1 MSSRIMSLLA
11 VLLGAFMFGG
21 CETAGHHASPVAQ
34 RYDLGAPA
42 IAVRAGAMSPHRVT
56 PRAGAAAPA
65 FGPFKLVDMGAPA
78 SLDSDGIVYRLAY
91 AHAQQPRTY
100 ASSRWVA
107 TPAQLLTQRLR
118 ALLGARGAVVSPGDP
133 VSALVLKVEL
143 LDFEQIFDKPGA
155 SRGVVALRATLL
167 RRGGQFMQATF
178 CADAPASSA
187 DASGGVRAL
196 AQASDVALSQLTD
209 WLASQPALA
218 LSDKAHGVPAAPS
231 L

>member
-1 MSSRIMSLLA
+1 MSSRIIGSLA
-11 VLLGAFMFGG
+11 VLLGAFTFDG
-21 CETAGHHASPVAQ
+21 CGTAGHRASPVAH

-42 IAVRAGAMSPHRVT
+42 MAVYPGPMSPNGAAS
-56 PRAGAAAPA
+56 RAGAASPA

-78 SLDSDGIVYRLAY
+78 GLDSDGIVYRLAY
-91 AHAQQPRTY
+91 AHAQQLRTY
-100 ASSRWVA
+100 TSNRWTA

-133 VSALVLKVEL
+133 VSAPVLRVEL

-178 CADAPASSA
+178 RADVPAPSA
-187 DASGGVRAL
+187 DAIGGVRAL
-196 AQASDVALSQLTD
+196 AQASDVALSQLVD

-218 LSDKAHGVPAAPS
+218 R
-231 L
+231 

>member
-1 MSSRIMSLLA
+1 MSSRIMGSLA
-11 VLLGAFMFGG
+11 VLLGVFTFGG
-21 CETAGHHASPVAQ
+21 CGTAGHRASPVAH

-42 IAVRAGAMSPHRVT
+42 IAVHSGPMSPNGVA

-133 VSALVLKVEL
+133 VSAPVLRVEL
-143 LDFEQIFDKPGA
+143 LEFEQIFDKPGA

-167 RRGGQFMQATF
+167 RRGGQFTQATF
-178 CADAPASSA
+178 RADAPASSA

-196 AQASDVALSQLTD
+196 AQASDVALSQLAD

-218 LSDKAHGVPAAPS
+218 LSDGAHGVPVAPS

>member
-1 MSSRIMSLLA
+1 MSSRIMGSLV
-11 VLLGAFMFGG
+11 VLLGVFTFGG
-21 CETAGHHASPVAQ
+21 CGTAGHRASPAAH

-42 IAVRAGAMSPHRVT
+42 IAVHSGPMSPNGVA

-118 ALLGARGAVVSPGDP
+118 VLLGARGAVVSPGDP
-133 VSALVLKVEL
+133 VSAPVLRVEL
-143 LDFEQIFDKPGA
+143 LEFEQIFDKPGA

-167 RRGGQFMQATF
+167 RRGRQFTQATF
-178 CADAPASSA
+178 GADAPASSA

-196 AQASDVALSQLTD
+196 AQASDVALSQLAD

-218 LSDKAHGVPAAPS
+218 LSDGAHGVPVAPS